1 MRVVYRSN
9 EKGVTR
15 LKSLKS
21 TFTGMALVAAMAAG
35 IANPVLA
42 EDTTT
47 LPIAAQMYTLRDAG
61 TLEEQFAILNR
72 AGVSAVET
80 VDMQKVS
87 AEELSALLEKY
98 KIKVISSHV
107 PIDKL
112 RGNLDDVIAE
122 QKAVGNPVVTVP
134 FLKPEDRPADAAA
147 WTAFGKELGGYADK
161 LAAAGLAMS
170 YHNHDFEMVKFD
182 GKTALEL
189 LLDAAGPKLQSEL
202 DVAWVARSG
211 TDPAEFLGTLNGRV
225 FAIHAKDNAPAGTA
239 ENERGFATLGTGVL
253 DWKTIL
259 PAAKKAGAKWFI
271 LEHDMPLDAE
281 AVLTKG
287 NAFLNEHLP
296 TIQ

>member
-1 MRVVYRSN
+1 M
-9 EKGVTR
+9 KTF
-15 LKSLKS
+15 KSK
-21 TFTGMALVAAMAAG
+21 FAGMAVVAALAASF
-35 IANPVLA
+35 ANPVFA
-42 EDTTT
+42 DDSKT
-47 LPIAAQMYTLRDAG
+47 LPIAAQMYTLRNSG
-61 TLEEQFAILNR
+61 TLEEQLTILNR

-87 AEELSALLEKY
+87 ASELNTLLEKH

-112 RGNLDDVIAE
+112 RGNLDEVITE

-134 FLKPEDRPADAAA
+134 FLKPEDRPKGRRWLDRLRQGTGRLCGQAVRCGPSMA
-147 WTAFGKELGGYADK
+147 
-161 LAAAGLAMS
+161 
-170 YHNHDFEMVKFD
+170 YHNHDFEMAKFD

-189 LLDAAGPKLQSEL
+189 LLDAAGPKLQAEV

-211 TDPAEFLGTLNGRV
+211 NDPAEFLGTLKGKV
-225 FAIHAKDNAPAGTA
+225 FAIHAKDNAPTGTA
-239 ENERGFATLGTGVL
+239 ENERGFAILGTGTL

-259 PAAKKAGAKWFI
+259 PAAKHAGAKWFI
-271 LEHDMPLDAE
+271 LEHDLPLDAE
-281 AVLTKG
+281 AVVTKG

>member
-1 MRVVYRSN
+1 M
-9 EKGVTR
+9 KTF
-15 LKSLKS
+15 KSK
-21 TFTGMALVAAMAAG
+21 FAGMAFVVGLAAG
-35 IANPVLA
+35 FANPVFA
-42 EDTTT
+42 DDSKV
-47 LPIAAQMYTLRDAG
+47 LPIAAQMYTLRNSG
-61 TLEEQFAILNR
+61 TLEEQLAILNR

-87 AEELSALLEKY
+87 AGELNTLLEKH

-112 RGNLDDVIAE
+112 RGNLDAVITE

-134 FLKPEDRPADAAA
+134 FLKPEDRPKDAAG

-161 LAAAGLAMS
+161 LSAAGLSMA

-189 LLDAAGPKLQSEL
+189 LLDAAGPKLQAEV

-211 TDPAEFLGTLNGRV
+211 NDPAEFLGTLKGKV

-259 PAAKKAGAKWFI
+259 PAAKQAGAKWFI
-271 LEHDMPLDAE
+271 LEHDLPLDAE
-281 AVLTKG
+281 AVVTKG
-287 NAFLNEHLP
+287 NAFLSEHLP

>member
-1 MRVVYRSN
+1 MAFVV
-9 EKGVTR
+9 G
-15 LKSLKS
+15 L
-21 TFTGMALVAAMAAG
+21 AAG
-35 IANPVLA
+35 IANPVFA
-42 EDTTT
+42 DDSKT
-47 LPIAAQMYTLRDAG
+47 LPIAAQMYTLRNAG
-61 TLEEQFAILNR
+61 TLEEQLAILNR

-87 AEELSALLEKY
+87 ASELNALLEKH

-112 RGNLDDVIAE
+112 RGNLDDVITE
-122 QKAVGNPVVTVP
+122 QKAVGNQVVTVP
-134 FLKPEDRPADAAA
+134 FLKPEDRPKDAAG

-161 LAAAGLAMS
+161 LSAAGLSMA

-211 TDPAEFLGTLNGRV
+211 NDPAEFLGTLNGRV

-239 ENERGFATLGTGVL
+239 ENERGFATIGTGVL

-259 PAAKKAGAKWFI
+259 PAAKHAGAQWFI
-271 LEHDMPLDAE
+271 LEHDLPLDAE
-281 AVLTKG
+281 AVVTKG
-287 NAFLNEHLP
+287 NAFLSERLP

>member
-1 MRVVYRSN
+1 
-9 EKGVTR
+9 
-15 LKSLKS
+15 
-21 TFTGMALVAAMAAG
+21 MAVVAALAASF
-35 IANPVLA
+35 ANPVFA
-42 EDTTT
+42 DDSKT
-47 LPIAAQMYTLRDAG
+47 LPIAAQMYTLRNSG
-61 TLEEQFAILNR
+61 TLEEQLTILNR

-87 AEELSALLEKY
+87 ASELNTLLEKH

-112 RGNLDDVIAE
+112 RGNLDEVITE

-134 FLKPEDRPADAAA
+134 FLKPEDRPKDAAG

-161 LAAAGLAMS
+161 LSAAGLSMA
-170 YHNHDFEMVKFD
+170 YHNHDFEMAKFD

-189 LLDAAGPKLQSEL
+189 LLDAAGPKLQAEV

-211 TDPAEFLGTLNGRV
+211 NDPAEFLGTLKGKV

-239 ENERGFATLGTGVL
+239 ENERGFAILGTGTL

-259 PAAKKAGAKWFI
+259 PAAKHAGAKWFI
-271 LEHDMPLDAE
+271 LEHDLPLDAE
-281 AVLTKG
+281 AVVTKG

>member
-1 MRVVYRSN
+1 M
-9 EKGVTR
+9 KTF
-15 LKSLKS
+15 KSKLA
-21 TFTGMALVAAMAAG
+21 GMAFVVGLAAG
-35 IANPVLA
+35 FANPVFA
-42 EDTTT
+42 DDSKT
-47 LPIAAQMYTLRDAG
+47 LPIAAQMYTLRNSG
-61 TLEEQFAILNR
+61 TLEEQLAILNR

-87 AEELSALLEKY
+87 ASELNTLLEKH

-112 RGNLDDVIAE
+112 RGNLDEVITE

-134 FLKPEDRPADAAA
+134 FLKPEDRPKDAPG

-161 LAAAGLAMS
+161 LSAAGLSMA

-189 LLDAAGPKLQSEL
+189 LLDAAGPKLQAEV

-211 TDPAEFLGTLNGRV
+211 NDPAEFLGTLKGKV

-239 ENERGFATLGTGVL
+239 ENERGFATLGTGTL

-259 PAAKKAGAKWFI
+259 PAAKQAGAKWFI
-271 LEHDMPLDAE
+271 LEHDLPLDAE
-281 AVLTKG
+281 AVVTKG
-287 NAFLNEHLP
+287 NAFLSERLP
-296 TIQ
+296 TLQ

>member
-1 MRVVYRSN
+1 M
-9 EKGVTR
+9 KT
-15 LKSLKS
+15 LKSK
-21 TFTGMALVAAMAAG
+21 FAGMAFVVALAAG
-35 IANPVLA
+35 FANPVFA
-42 EDTTT
+42 EDSKT
-47 LPIAAQMYTLRDAG
+47 LPIAAQMFTLRNSG
-61 TLEEQFAILNR
+61 TLEEQLAILNR

-87 AEELSALLEKY
+87 ASELNALLEKH

-112 RGNLDDVIAE
+112 RGNLDEVITE

-134 FLKPEDRPADAAA
+134 FLKPEDRPKDATG

-161 LAAAGLAMS
+161 LSAAGLSMA

-189 LLDAAGPKLQSEL
+189 LLDAAGPKLQAEV

-211 TDPAEFLGTLNGRV
+211 NDPAEFLGTLKGKV

-239 ENERGFATLGTGVL
+239 ENERGFATLGAGTL

-259 PAAKKAGAKWFI
+259 PAAKQAGVKWFI
-271 LEHDMPLDAE
+271 LEHDLPLDAE

>member
-1 MRVVYRSN
+1 MKTFKSKFASMAVV
-9 EKGVTR
+9 V
-15 LKSLKS
+15 
-21 TFTGMALVAAMAAG
+21 ALAAG

-42 EDTTT
+42 QDSKT
-47 LPIAAQMYTLRDAG
+47 LPIAAQMYTLRNSG
-61 TLEEQFAILNR
+61 TLEEQLAILNR

-87 AEELSALLEKY
+87 AGELNALLEKH

-112 RGNLDDVIAE
+112 RGNLDEVITE

-134 FLKPEDRPADAAA
+134 FLKPEDRPKDAAG

-161 LAAAGLAMS
+161 LSAAGLSMA

-211 TDPAEFLGTLNGRV
+211 NDPAQFLGILKGKV

-253 DWKTIL
+253 DWKAIL
-259 PAAKKAGAKWFI
+259 PAAKQAGVKWFI
-271 LEHDMPLDAE
+271 LEHDLPLDAE
-281 AVLTKG
+281 AVVTKG
-287 NAFLNEHLP
+287 NAFLNERLP
-296 TIQ
+296 TLQ

>member
-1 MRVVYRSN
+1 MAFVV
-9 EKGVTR
+9 
-15 LKSLKS
+15 
-21 TFTGMALVAAMAAG
+21 ALAAG
-35 IANPVLA
+35 FANPVFA
-42 EDTTT
+42 EDSKT
-47 LPIAAQMYTLRDAG
+47 LPIAAQMFTLRNSG
-61 TLEEQFAILNR
+61 TLEEQLAILNR

-87 AEELSALLEKY
+87 ASELNALLEKH

-112 RGNLDDVIAE
+112 RGNLDEVITE

-134 FLKPEDRPADAAA
+134 FLKPEDRPKDAAG

-161 LAAAGLAMS
+161 LSTAGLSMA

-189 LLDAAGPKLQSEL
+189 LLDAAGPKLQAEV

-211 TDPAEFLGTLNGRV
+211 NDPAAFLGTLKGRV
-225 FAIHAKDNAPAGTA
+225 FAIHAKDNAPAGTG

-253 DWKTIL
+253 DWKAIL
-259 PAAKKAGAKWFI
+259 PAAKQAGVKWFI
-271 LEHDMPLDAE
+271 LEHDLPLDAE
-281 AVLTKG
+281 AVVTKG
-287 NAFLNEHLP
+287 NAFLNERLP

>member
-1 MRVVYRSN
+1 M
-9 EKGVTR
+9 KTF
-15 LKSLKS
+15 KSKLA
-21 TFTGMALVAAMAAG
+21 GMAFVVGLAAG
-35 IANPVLA
+35 FANPVFA
-42 EDTTT
+42 DDSKT
-47 LPIAAQMYTLRDAG
+47 LPIAAQMYTLRNSG
-61 TLEEQFAILNR
+61 TLEEQLAILNR

-87 AEELSALLEKY
+87 ASELNTLLEKH

-112 RGNLDDVIAE
+112 RGNLDEVITE

-134 FLKPEDRPADAAA
+134 FLKPEDRPKDAAG

-161 LAAAGLAMS
+161 LSAAGLSMA

-189 LLDAAGPKLQSEL
+189 LLDAAGPKLQAEV

-211 TDPAEFLGTLNGRV
+211 NDPAEFLGTLKGKV

-239 ENERGFATLGTGVL
+239 ENERGFATLGTGIL

-259 PAAKKAGAKWFI
+259 PAAKQAGAKWFI
-271 LEHDMPLDAE
+271 LEHDLPLDAE
-281 AVLTKG
+281 AVVTKG
-287 NAFLNEHLP
+287 NAFLSERLP

>member
-1 MRVVYRSN
+1 M
-9 EKGVTR
+9 KTF
-15 LKSLKS
+15 KSK
-21 TFTGMALVAAMAAG
+21 FAGMAVVAALAAG
-35 IANPVLA
+35 FANPVFA
-42 EDTTT
+42 DDSKT
-47 LPIAAQMYTLRDAG
+47 LPIAAQMYTLRNSG
-61 TLEEQFAILNR
+61 TLEEQLTILNR

-87 AEELSALLEKY
+87 ASELNTLLEKH

-112 RGNLDDVIAE
+112 RGNLDEVITE

-134 FLKPEDRPADAAA
+134 FLKPEDRPKDAAS

-161 LAAAGLAMS
+161 LSAAGLSMA
-170 YHNHDFEMVKFD
+170 YHNHDFEMAKFD

-189 LLDAAGPKLQSEL
+189 LLDAAGPKLQAEV

-211 TDPAEFLGTLNGRV
+211 NDPAEFLGTLKGKV

-239 ENERGFATLGTGVL
+239 ENERGFAILGTGTL

-259 PAAKKAGAKWFI
+259 PAAKHAGAKWFI
-271 LEHDMPLDAE
+271 LEHDLPLDAE
-281 AVLTKG
+281 AVVTKG

>member
-1 MRVVYRSN
+1 MAFVV
-9 EKGVTR
+9 G
-15 LKSLKS
+15 L
-21 TFTGMALVAAMAAG
+21 AAG
-35 IANPVLA
+35 FANPVFA
-42 EDTTT
+42 DDSKV
-47 LPIAAQMYTLRDAG
+47 LPIAAQMYTLRNSG
-61 TLEEQFAILNR
+61 TLEEQLAILNR

-87 AEELSALLEKY
+87 AGELNTLLEKH

-112 RGNLDDVIAE
+112 RGNLDAVITE

-134 FLKPEDRPADAAA
+134 FLKPEDRPKDAAG

-161 LAAAGLAMS
+161 LSAVGLSMA

-189 LLDAAGPKLQSEL
+189 LLDAAGPKLQAEV

-211 TDPAEFLGTLNGRV
+211 NDPAEFLGTLKGKV

-259 PAAKKAGAKWFI
+259 PAAKHAGAKWFI
-271 LEHDMPLDAE
+271 LEHDLPLDAE
-281 AVLTKG
+281 AVVTKG
-287 NAFLNEHLP
+287 NAFLNERLP

>member
-1 MRVVYRSN
+1 M
-9 EKGVTR
+9 KTF
-15 LKSLKS
+15 KSKLA
-21 TFTGMALVAAMAAG
+21 GMAFVVGLAAG
-35 IANPVLA
+35 FANPVFA
-42 EDTTT
+42 DDSKT
-47 LPIAAQMYTLRDAG
+47 LPIAAQMYTLRNSG
-61 TLEEQFAILNR
+61 TLEEQLAILNR

-87 AEELSALLEKY
+87 ASELNTLLEKH

-112 RGNLDDVIAE
+112 RGNLDEVITE

-134 FLKPEDRPADAAA
+134 FLKPEDRPKDAAG
-147 WTAFGKELGGYADK
+147 WTALGKELGGYADK
-161 LAAAGLAMS
+161 LSAAGLSMA

-189 LLDAAGPKLQSEL
+189 LLDAAGPKLQAEV

-211 TDPAEFLGTLNGRV
+211 NDPAEFLGTLKGKV

-239 ENERGFATLGTGVL
+239 ENERGFATLGTGTL

-259 PAAKKAGAKWFI
+259 SAAKQAGAKWFI
-271 LEHDMPLDAE
+271 LEHDLPLDAE
-281 AVLTKG
+281 AVVTKG
-287 NAFLNEHLP
+287 NAFLSERLP

>member
-1 MRVVYRSN
+1 M
-9 EKGVTR
+9 KTF
-15 LKSLKS
+15 KSK
-21 TFTGMALVAAMAAG
+21 FAGMAFVVGLAAG
-35 IANPVLA
+35 FANPVFA
-42 EDTTT
+42 DDSKV
-47 LPIAAQMYTLRDAG
+47 LPIAAQMYTLRNSG
-61 TLEEQFAILNR
+61 TLEEQLAILNR

-87 AEELSALLEKY
+87 AGELNTLLEKH

-112 RGNLDDVIAE
+112 RGNLDAVITE

-134 FLKPEDRPADAAA
+134 FLKPEDRPKDAAG

-161 LAAAGLAMS
+161 LSAAGLSMA

-189 LLDAAGPKLQSEL
+189 LLDAAGPKLQAEV

-211 TDPAEFLGTLNGRV
+211 NDPAEFLGTLKGKV

-259 PAAKKAGAKWFI
+259 PAAKQAGAKWFI
-271 LEHDMPLDAE
+271 LEHDLPLDAE
-281 AVLTKG
+281 AVVTKG
-287 NAFLNEHLP
+287 NAFLNERLP
-296 TIQ
+296 TLQ

>member
-1 MRVVYRSN
+1 MAVV
-9 EKGVTR
+9 V
-15 LKSLKS
+15 
-21 TFTGMALVAAMAAG
+21 ALAAG
-35 IANPVLA
+35 IANPVFA
-42 EDTTT
+42 EDSKT
-47 LPIAAQMYTLRDAG
+47 LPIAAQMYTLRNAG
-61 TLEEQFAILNR
+61 TLEEQLAILNR

-87 AEELSALLEKY
+87 ASELNALLEKH

-112 RGNLDDVIAE
+112 RGNLDEVITE

-134 FLKPEDRPADAAA
+134 FLKPEDRPKDAAG

-161 LAAAGLAMS
+161 LSAAGLSMA
-170 YHNHDFEMVKFD
+170 YHNHDFELVKFD

-189 LLDAAGPKLQSEL
+189 LLNAAGPKLQSEL

-211 TDPAEFLGTLNGRV
+211 NDPAEFLGTLKGRV

-253 DWKTIL
+253 DWKAIL
-259 PAAKKAGAKWFI
+259 PAAKQAGVKWFI
-271 LEHDMPLDAE
+271 LEHDLPLDAE
-281 AVLTKG
+281 AVVTKG
-287 NAFLNEHLP
+287 NAFLNERLP
-296 TIQ
+296 TLQ

>member
-1 MRVVYRSN
+1 MKTFKSKFASMAVV
-9 EKGVTR
+9 V
-15 LKSLKS
+15 
-21 TFTGMALVAAMAAG
+21 ALAAG

-42 EDTTT
+42 QDSKT
-47 LPIAAQMYTLRDAG
+47 LPIAAQMYTLRNAG
-61 TLEEQFAILNR
+61 TLEEQLAILNR

-87 AEELSALLEKY
+87 ASELNALLEKH

-112 RGNLDDVIAE
+112 RGNLNEVITE
-122 QKAVGNPVVTVP
+122 QKAVGTPVVTVP
-134 FLKPEDRPADAAA
+134 LLKPEDRPQDAAG

-161 LAAAGLAMS
+161 LSAAGLSMA

-211 TDPAEFLGTLNGRV
+211 NDPAQFLGTLKGKV

-253 DWKTIL
+253 DWKAIL
-259 PAAKKAGAKWFI
+259 PAAKQAGVKWFI
-271 LEHDMPLDAE
+271 LEHDLPLDAE
-281 AVLTKG
+281 AVVTKG
-287 NAFLNEHLP
+287 NAFLNERLP
-296 TIQ
+296 TLQ

>member
-1 MRVVYRSN
+1 LKTFKSKFASLAAVV
-9 EKGVTR
+9 
-15 LKSLKS
+15 
-21 TFTGMALVAAMAAG
+21 ALAAG
-35 IANPVLA
+35 IANPVFA
-42 EDTTT
+42 DDSKT
-47 LPIAAQMYTLRDAG
+47 LPIAAQMYTLRNSG
-61 TLEEQFAILNR
+61 TLDEQLAILNR

-87 AEELSALLEKY
+87 ASELNALLEKH

-112 RGNLDDVIAE
+112 RGNLDEVITE

-134 FLKPEDRPADAAA
+134 FLKPEDRPKDAAG

-161 LAAAGLAMS
+161 LSAAGLSMA

-189 LLDAAGPKLQSEL
+189 LLNAAGPKLQSEL

-211 TDPAEFLGTLNGRV
+211 TDPAEFLGTLKGRV

-253 DWKTIL
+253 DWKAIL
-259 PAAKKAGAKWFI
+259 PAAKQAGVKWFI
-271 LEHDMPLDAE
+271 LEHDLPLDAE
-281 AVLTKG
+281 AVVTKG
-287 NAFLNEHLP
+287 NAFLNERLP
-296 TIQ
+296 TLQ

>member
-1 MRVVYRSN
+1 M
-9 EKGVTR
+9 KTF
-15 LKSLKS
+15 KSKLA
-21 TFTGMALVAAMAAG
+21 GMAFVVGLAAG
-35 IANPVLA
+35 FANPVFA
-42 EDTTT
+42 DDSKT
-47 LPIAAQMYTLRDAG
+47 LPIAAQMYTLRNSG
-61 TLEEQFAILNR
+61 TLEEQLAILNR

-87 AEELSALLEKY
+87 ASELNTLLEKH

-112 RGNLDDVIAE
+112 RGNLDEVITE

-134 FLKPEDRPADAAA
+134 FLKPEDRPKDAAG

-161 LAAAGLAMS
+161 LSAAGLSMA

-189 LLDAAGPKLQSEL
+189 LLDAAGPKLQAEV

-211 TDPAEFLGTLNGRV
+211 NDPAEFLGTLKGKV

-239 ENERGFATLGTGVL
+239 ENERGFAALGTGTL

-259 PAAKKAGAKWFI
+259 PAAKHAGAKWFI
-271 LEHDMPLDAE
+271 LEHDLPLDAE
-281 AVLTKG
+281 AVVTKG
-287 NAFLNEHLP
+287 NAFLSERLP
-296 TIQ
+296 TLQ

>member
-1 MRVVYRSN
+1 
-9 EKGVTR
+9 
-15 LKSLKS
+15 
-21 TFTGMALVAAMAAG
+21 MAVVAALAAG
-35 IANPVLA
+35 FANPVFA
-42 EDTTT
+42 DDSKT
-47 LPIAAQMYTLRDAG
+47 LPIAAQMYTLRNSG
-61 TLEEQFAILNR
+61 TLEEQLTILNR

-87 AEELSALLEKY
+87 ASELNTLLEKH

-112 RGNLDDVIAE
+112 RGNLDEVITE

-134 FLKPEDRPADAAA
+134 FLKPEDRPKDAAS

-161 LAAAGLAMS
+161 LSAAGLSMA
-170 YHNHDFEMVKFD
+170 YHNHDFEMAKFD

-189 LLDAAGPKLQSEL
+189 LLDAAGPKLQAEV

-211 TDPAEFLGTLNGRV
+211 NDPAEFLGTLKGKV

-239 ENERGFATLGTGVL
+239 ENERGFAILGTGTL

-259 PAAKKAGAKWFI
+259 PAAKHAGAKWFI
-271 LEHDMPLDAE
+271 LEHDLPLDAE
-281 AVLTKG
+281 AVVTKG

>member
-1 MRVVYRSN
+1 M
-9 EKGVTR
+9 KTF
-15 LKSLKS
+15 KSK
-21 TFTGMALVAAMAAG
+21 FAGMAFVVGLAAG
-35 IANPVLA
+35 FANPVFA
-42 EDTTT
+42 DDSKV
-47 LPIAAQMYTLRDAG
+47 LPIAAQMYTLRNSG
-61 TLEEQFAILNR
+61 TLEEQLAILNR

-87 AEELSALLEKY
+87 ADELNALLEKH

-112 RGNLDDVIAE
+112 RGNIDEVIAE

-134 FLKPEDRPADAAA
+134 YLKPEDRPTDAAG
-147 WTAFGKELGGYADK
+147 WIAFGKELGGYADK
-161 LAAAGLAMS
+161 LSEAGFAMS

-211 TDPAEFLGTLNGRV
+211 NDPAEFLGTLSGRV

-253 DWKTIL
+253 DWTTIL

-271 LEHDMPLDAE
+271 LEHDLPLDAE

-287 NAFLNEHLP
+287 NAFLNERLP

>member
-1 MRVVYRSN
+1 MAFVV
-9 EKGVTR
+9 G
-15 LKSLKS
+15 L
-21 TFTGMALVAAMAAG
+21 AAG
-35 IANPVLA
+35 FANPVFA
-42 EDTTT
+42 DDSKV
-47 LPIAAQMYTLRDAG
+47 LPIAAQMYTLRNSG
-61 TLEEQFAILNR
+61 TLEEQLAILNR

-87 AEELSALLEKY
+87 AGELNTLLEKH

-112 RGNLDDVIAE
+112 RGNLDEVITE

-134 FLKPEDRPADAAA
+134 FLKPEDRPKDAAG

-161 LAAAGLAMS
+161 LSAAGLSMA

-182 GKTALEL
+182 SKTALEL
-189 LLDAAGPKLQSEL
+189 LLDAAGPKLQAEV

-211 TDPAEFLGTLNGRV
+211 NDPAEFLGTLKGKV

-259 PAAKKAGAKWFI
+259 PAAKHAGAKWFI
-271 LEHDMPLDAE
+271 LEHDLPLDAE
-281 AVLTKG
+281 AVVTKG

>member
-1 MRVVYRSN
+1 
-9 EKGVTR
+9 
-15 LKSLKS
+15 
-21 TFTGMALVAAMAAG
+21 MAFVAAMAAV

-42 EDTTT
+42 DDNKT

-87 AEELSALLEKY
+87 AEELSALLEKH

-287 NAFLNEHLP
+287 NSFLNEHLP

>member
-1 MRVVYRSN
+1 M
-9 EKGVTR
+9 KT
-15 LKSLKS
+15 LKSK
-21 TFTGMALVAAMAAG
+21 FAGMAFVVALAAG
-35 IANPVLA
+35 FANPVFA
-42 EDTTT
+42 EDSKT
-47 LPIAAQMYTLRDAG
+47 LPIAAQMFTLRNSG
-61 TLEEQFAILNR
+61 TLEEQLAILNR

-87 AEELSALLEKY
+87 ASELNALLEKH

-112 RGNLDDVIAE
+112 RGNLDEVITE

-134 FLKPEDRPADAAA
+134 FLKPEDRPKDAAG

-161 LAAAGLAMS
+161 LSTAGLSMA

-189 LLDAAGPKLQSEL
+189 LLDAAGPKLQAEV

-211 TDPAEFLGTLNGRV
+211 NDPAAFLGTLKGRV
-225 FAIHAKDNAPAGTA
+225 FAIHAKDNAPAGTG

-253 DWKTIL
+253 DWKAIL
-259 PAAKKAGAKWFI
+259 PAAKQAGVKWFI
-271 LEHDMPLDAE
+271 LEHDLPLDAE
-281 AVLTKG
+281 AVVTKG
-287 NAFLNEHLP
+287 NAFLNERLP

>member
-1 MRVVYRSN
+1 MAFVV
-9 EKGVTR
+9 GLAV
-15 LKSLKS
+15 
-21 TFTGMALVAAMAAG
+21 G
-35 IANPVLA
+35 IANPGFA
-42 EDTTT
+42 DDSKT
-47 LPIAAQMYTLRDAG
+47 LPIAAQMYTLRNAG
-61 TLEEQFAILNR
+61 TLEEQLAILNR

-87 AEELSALLEKY
+87 ASELNALLEKH

-112 RGNLDDVIAE
+112 RGNLDEVIAE

-134 FLKPEDRPADAAA
+134 YLKPEQRPTDAAG

-161 LAAAGLAMS
+161 LSAAGLAMA
-170 YHNHDFEMVKFD
+170 YHNHDFEMAKFD
-182 GKTALEL
+182 GKTALQL
-189 LLDAAGPKLQSEL
+189 LLDAAGPKLQAEL

-211 TDPAEFLGTLNGRV
+211 NDPAEFLGTLKGRV

-259 PAAKKAGAKWFI
+259 PAAKQAGVKWFI
-271 LEHDMPLDAE
+271 LEHDLPLDAE
-281 AVLTKG
+281 AVVTKG
-287 NAFLNEHLP
+287 NAFLSERLP